1 MKRSRGANPD
11 KIGLIEWHGQPPQ
24 PTPGFWANGVGPG
37 FPAGTTI
44 NQLIQSVAAK
54 YFLLPLA
61 AELCYKESN

>member
-1 MKRSRGANPD
+1 MARPAATTDAR
-11 KIGLIEWHGQPPQ
+11 LLGQWAG
-24 PTPGFWANGVGPG
+24 PGFW
-37 FPAGTTI
+37 TTI